1 FSISFGYLG
10 LVLSVSRLAGNKYLN
25 FFISGALE
33 FAMTWLVTF
42 YVIGKFGR
50 QKPMSFY
57 AVAGGIS
64 CILAGV
70 LSKDT
75 DALRKLT
82 TAFALCGRVCIGGI
96 WSVIFIYTSELY
108 PTVIR
113 NVGLGTGVFCAR
125 VGNIVAPQIL
135 LLGEKTQD
143 YVPFIIFGS
152 CMLLT
157 GTFALFL
164 PETLNMRLA
173 ETIEEAGV
181 FKKVTEEPT
190 EPQENG
196 NDSQLSNVRVEA
208 HDNVVSISDEGQ

>member
-1 FSISFGYLG
+1 EFNRAVESSRKLETNVEKSYTVLDLLRYPVLRKRSLILGLIWFSISFGYLG

-75 DALRKLT
+75 
-82 TAFALCGRVCIGGI
+82 GN
-96 WSVIFIYTSELY
+96 
-108 PTVIR
+108 PTDH
-113 NVGLGTGVFCAR
+113 AYY
-125 VGNIVAPQIL
+125 
-135 LLGEKTQD
+135 ED
-143 YVPFIIFGS
+143 
-152 CMLLT
+152 
-157 GTFALFL
+157 LF
-164 PETLNMRLA
+164 
-173 ETIEEAGV
+173 
-181 FKKVTEEPT
+181 
-190 EPQENG
+190 
-196 NDSQLSNVRVEA
+196 
-208 HDNVVSISDEGQ
+208 